1 MENIRR
7 IANANTLPANLFNQI
22 KQQTRTHTTHNQHKC
37 ILGRQTDSV
46 WRSQAGMRFHDMI
59 RLFIVVGDSCSVI
72 FEVSRKFIW
81 HERVPIYRAFVHT
94 LADFWLKLIIYF
106 CFIFSL
112 SLARFTQ
119 LLLCHRSRVCVSLT
133 YHLSNWALRCHWS
146 DAWASFQWDIPSNR
160 RLMLPS
166 QLAQQNPM
174 DREN

>member
-94 LADFWLKLIIYF
+94 LADFWLKLIIFF
-106 CFIFSL
+106 CFIFFSL
-112 SLARFTQ
+112 SLSREIYSATAVPSIACVCISNVSFVQ
-119 LLLCHRSRVCVSLT
+119 LSTAMPLI
-133 YHLSNWALRCHWS
+133 RCMS
-146 DAWASFQWDIPSNR
+146 VV
-160 RLMLPS
+160 
-166 QLAQQNPM
+166 PM
-174 DREN
+174 RHPK